1 MGRKKKKQTKPWCW
15 YCNREF
21 DDEKI
26 LIQHQK
32 AKHFKCHIC
41 HKKLYTGPGLSIH
54 CMQVHKETIDKVP
67 NSLPNRNNIEI
78 EIYGMEGIPPED
90 AKEHERQKAGGGG
103 IVTADDDDGPEVKR
117 TRTDSPAA
125 GYSGTPPGPMMPGG
139 MGPGMQRPSYGPPG
153 HPSWGMQQQQQ
164 QQHPGSYA
172 GNGQQSRGPL
182 FPSAGASAS
191 TSKPTFPAYGDESE
205 PERKP
210 ATIQTSTAT
219 TRIIHHPEDI
229 SLEERRSRLP
239 KYANRAA
246 AAAREAAA
254 AAAADGSTSVPSSA
268 AVAGAPLGPFVP
280 GQVAAS
286 PPMPLGAPV
295 MSSMVGAPVIA
306 NPALAA
312 MSRLPVAA
320 PPPPVS
326 VAGFGMPP
334 GGIPQPM
341 MRQPYAAAGYP
352 PPPFGHP
359 PPPPHHHHGP
369 PPRGPPPDFHHHHHR
384 GMPPRPPPPH
394 FRHWT

>member
-1 MGRKKKKQTKPWCW
+1 MGRKKKKQSKPWCW

-295 MSSMVGAPVIA
+295 MQSMVGAPVI
-306 NPALAA
+306 AA

-320 PPPPVS
+320 PPPPPVS

-334 GGIPQPM
+334 GGMGIPHHQPHM

-359 PPPPHHHHGP
+359 PPHPHHGGP
-369 PPRGPPPDFHHHHHR
+369 PMPRGPPPDFHHQHR

>member
-103 IVTADDDDGPEVKR
+103 GIVTAEDDDGPEVKR
-117 TRTDSPAA
+117 SRTDSPAA
-125 GYSGTPPGPMMPGG
+125 VAGYSGAPPGAMMPGA
-139 MGPGMQRPSYGPPG
+139 MAGMQRPPYGAPG
-153 HPSWGMQQQQQ
+153 VSWGMPQQQ
-164 QQHPGSYA
+164 PGGGGSYA
-172 GNGQQSRGPL
+172 GNGQQSRPL
-182 FPSAGASAS
+182 FPSAASAS
-191 TSKPTFPAYGDESE
+191 TSKPTFPAYGEESSE
-205 PERKP
+205 GEKKVS
-210 ATIQTSTAT
+210 TIVTSTAT
-219 TRIIHHPEDI
+219 TRIIHPPEDI

-239 KYANRAA
+239 KY
-246 AAAREAAA
+246 
-254 AAAADGSTSVPSSA
+254 STRGATSSEHAGGGPAPAPTSA
-268 AVAGAPLGPFVP
+268 AVAGVPLGPLVP

-306 NPALAA
+306 ANPAFGA

-352 PPPFGHP
+352 PPPRPPPPFGHP
-359 PPPPHHHHGP
+359 PPPHGP
-369 PPRGPPPDFHHHHHR
+369 PPRGPPPDFHR
-384 GMPPRPPPPH
+384 GPPRPPPPH